1 MSHMRT
7 EEQLSNYLS
16 TINVFQESEVLT
28 VKTITLQLLE
38 RKAFVSNKD
47 VIMELIERLE
57 TEKDEVQKDIL
68 RNALEMLLQR
78 TPDDI

>member
-1 MSHMRT
+1 MRT

-28 VKTITLQLLE
+28 VKTVTLQLLE

>member
-1 MSHMRT
+1 MRT

-28 VKTITLQLLE
+28 VKSVTLQLLE